1 MGFEATV
8 KGFATLGATYS
19 DRCMSFRDVVAQ
31 PQAVSLLSS
40 AIAHDR
46 VGHAY
51 LFHGPDGTGKRMLAL
66 RFAQALLC
74 EEGGSDA
81 CGACRSCKNV
91 HRLIHPDVHVLFPY
105 PNDTDES
112 DVMERRKRM
121 AADPYAVLDFV
132 RKPTLSGTAKVSNKQ
147 STFTVERVHEELRQ
161 PMSFRPVEG
170 RYKVAIL
177 LDVEL
182 MRVEAANAFLK
193 LLEEPPPRT
202 VFLLCTSR
210 PDRVLPTIL
219 SRCQRIRL
227 HPLEPEAIAAYLVAR
242 QQQDSTSAA
251 LLAHLADGSLSRA
264 LELADSENVLEQR
277 DRVTAFMRTCFQLN
291 STKYLLEAEE
301 MAGWGRERLKGW
313 LILMLRWIRDLV
325 LYRELGDAAPLVNQD
340 QRETIKRFV
349 GGVPLADLEGMANL
363 VEEAIRLVERN
374 VSVATLLKVLAF
386 RLHFAMRTGHVQ
398 PLYLPLAG

>member
-1 MGFEATV
+1 
-8 KGFATLGATYS
+8 
-19 DRCMSFRDVVAQ
+19 MSFQDVVAQ
-31 PQAVSLLSS
+31 PQAVSLLRS
-40 AIAHDR
+40 ALSHDR

-74 EEGGSDA
+74 EAGGDDG
-81 CGACRSCKNV
+81 CGQCRTCRNV
-91 HRLIHPDVHVLFPY
+91 QRLIHPDVHVLFPY
-105 PNDTDES
+105 PNDTDEA
-112 DVMERRKRM
+112 DVTERKKRL
-121 AADPYAVLDFV
+121 AEDPYAVLDFV
-132 RKPTLSGTAKVSNKQ
+132 RKPTLSGTQKVSNKQ
-147 STFTVERVHEELRQ
+147 STFTVERVHDELRQ

-202 VFLLCTSR
+202 VFLLCTAR

-227 HPLEPEAIAAYLVAR
+227 NPLEPEAIAAYLAER
-242 QQQDSTSAA
+242 HGQDATSAA
-251 LLAHLADGSLSRA
+251 LLAHLADGSISRA
-264 LELADSENVLEQR
+264 LELAESENVLEQR
-277 DRVTAFMRTCFQLN
+277 DRVTAYMRTCFQLN

-313 LILMLRWIRDLV
+313 LILTLRWIRDLV
-325 LYRELGDAAPLVNQD
+325 LFRELGDAAPLVNQD
-340 QRETIKRFV
+340 QRDVIRRFV
-349 GGVPLADLEGMANL
+349 AGVPSADLEGMANL

-398 PLYLPLAG
+398 PLYVPLAG